1 MVASARPI
9 IVAIDPSA
17 ASRAAFGEALRFAG
31 SMGRRLLAVSVTPK
45 YEGNLNRWAIDNA
58 EDELNRPFRDC
69 LQEAREASA
78 GSLVPVSTVHLVG
91 DPAER
96 IIDLAAGEEAG
107 LVVIGYPIR
116 SYMERVILGQTA
128 ARIVGLCPCDVLM
141 IPEGA
146 TIGFERLLVGVDGSR
161 YSREAGRR
169 ALELA
174 RLFGGEVHGLTVLDV
189 PIDRSLLY
197 GVMDEAHHKHF
208 FALEALRQEGNSQ
221 GIAVVTAMREG
232 NPYEVLVGYGDERD
246 VQLIVLG
253 SFGRTAVARFLLGS
267 VVERVAAISSR
278 PTLVV
283 KGGMAGGGAGI

>member
-1 MVASARPI
+1 MVASTRPI
-9 IVAIDPSA
+9 IVAIDPSP

-58 EDELNRPFRDC
+58 EEELNRPFREC
-69 LQEAREASA
+69 LQEARRASV
-78 GSLVPVSTVHLVG
+78 GTHVPVNTMHLIG

-96 IIDLAAGEEAG
+96 IVDLAAREGAG

-116 SYMERVILGQTA
+116 SYMERIILGQTA

-146 TIGFERLLVGVDGSR
+146 KIGFERLLVGVDGSK
-161 YSREAGRR
+161 YSIEAGRR

-189 PIDRSLLY
+189 PVDRSLLY
-197 GVMDEAHHKHF
+197 GVMGEAHHKHF
-208 FALEALRQEGNSQ
+208 FALEALRQEGSSQ
-221 GIAVVTAMREG
+221 GITVVTAMQEG
-232 NPYEVLVGYGDERD
+232 NPYEVLVGYGEEKD

-253 SFGRTAVARFLLGS
+253 SFGRTAVVRFLLGS
-267 VVERVAAISSR
+267 VVERVAAISLR

-283 KGGMAGGGAGI
+283 KGTGVGSAALG